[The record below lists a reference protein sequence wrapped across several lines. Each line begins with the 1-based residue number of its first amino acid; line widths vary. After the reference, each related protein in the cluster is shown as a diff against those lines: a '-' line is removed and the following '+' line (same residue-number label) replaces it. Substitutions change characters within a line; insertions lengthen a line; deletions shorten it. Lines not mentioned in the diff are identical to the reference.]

1 MGQDGK
7 VQNPTMLFR
16 LMGVDVARFRAH
28 YGQDTIMGEEVSQM
42 IRNLHNSREYDLPRS
57 KIFLFPTPRPN
68 ELLCNCTRI
77 IGRATAASSIQYWS
91 RILPRPRSWAASRCA
106 NTPISSR
113 IAWSA
118 VRDPL
123 STIPASRSACARPG
137 RSRASPCCAMKTSSP
152 GPKRKDAIA
161 RSAWPIELHSG
172 EKPQLKWLLDDYYDI
187 SYDSFV
193 PVSGEG
199 FLVAGRCLSAE
210 HEAMASARVTAQ
222 CFSYGQAIGMAAAMS
237 LRDGTPPR
245 QLPVSDLRD
254 ALRKNGAVI

>member
-1 MGQDGK
+1 MGD
-7 VQNPTMLFR
+7 
-16 LMGVDVARFRAH
+16 
-28 YGQDTIMGEEVSQM
+28 EVSQM

-57 KIFLFPTPRPN
+57 KIFLFSTPRPN

-77 IGRATAASSIQYWS
+77 IGRDGRELNPMLVEDITEAEIEGRKQ
-91 RILPRPRSWAASRCA
+91 
-106 NTPISSR
+106 
-113 IAWSA
+113 
-118 VRDPL
+118 VREYARFFRDRLVGCEDSFVNDTGVQVGVRQTRQIRGVAML
-123 STIPASRSACARPG
+123 SNEDVVAGTKS
-137 RSRASPCCAMKTSSP
+137 
-152 GPKRKDAIA
+152 KDSIA

-187 SYDSFV
+187 SYQSFV

-237 LRDGTPPR
+237 LREGTSPR
-245 QLPVSDLRD
+245 KLPVSDLRD
-254 ALRKNGAVI
+254 ALRRDGAVI